1 MKMVIAS
8 LYRYGYELTVLAE
21 NRTQA
26 KKALMEEYTRAFIA
40 RNECEPDKDYLSTAR
55 QDIEYTEMKL
65 GKVEWM

>member
-1 MKMVIAS
+1 MIIAS

-21 NRTQA
+21 NKTQA
-26 KKALMEEYTRAFIA
+26 KKALMEEYTKTFIA
-40 RNECEPDKDYLSTAR
+40 SNNCEPDKYYLSKAR